1 MATVY
6 VNPQGEGT
14 MERLYNPN
22 GSYYAVE
29 GLLSPCGHI
38 FGKMGHTE
46 RYEKGLYQNIPGNKE
61 QNIFQSGVNFFR
73 YGKEK

>member
-1 MATVY
+1 
-6 VNPQGEGT
+6 
-14 MERLYNPN
+14 MERSYNPN

-29 GLLSPCGHI
+29 GLLSPYEHI
-38 FGKMGHTE
+38 FEKMEHTE
-46 RYEKGLYQNIPGNKE
+46 RYEKGLYQNIPRNKE